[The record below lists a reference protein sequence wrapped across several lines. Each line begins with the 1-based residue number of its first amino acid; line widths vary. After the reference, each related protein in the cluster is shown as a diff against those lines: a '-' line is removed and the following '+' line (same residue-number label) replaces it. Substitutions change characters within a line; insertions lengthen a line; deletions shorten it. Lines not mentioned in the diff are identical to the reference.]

1 MMEIYSLRKHIR
13 QPALADIQRIEAF
26 RENPANLVAAR
37 RIAIMLV
44 CLMEVRTEMGKWQG
58 KIGIV
63 GAGSVGAT
71 IAYACMVRGIG
82 KHISLFDV
90 VKSRVDAEV
99 LDLNHGLQF
108 VPMAKV
114 NGSDD
119 LNVLENSD
127 VIVVAAGARQKPGQS
142 RIELAGINADMCRTL
157 IPNLLK
163 VAPDA
168 TILMVTNP
176 VDVLTYVA
184 LKVSGQPS
192 NRVFGSGTVLD
203 SSRFRFLL
211 AQRCAVAVQSV
222 RAYILG
228 EHGDTEVPIWSSA
241 NIGTVP
247 VQSWDIP
254 GHGTLTAAD
263 EKEILHGVRNSAE
276 MIIQG
281 KGATNYAIGLA
292 GSTIL
297 EALLWNEKRVLPVSS
312 LLTDYRGI
320 SDVCISVPSVVGHKG
335 VERLLPVPMNAEE
348 EAGLRSSADSIRN
361 VIRTL
366 GF

>member
-1 MMEIYSLRKHIR
+1 
-13 QPALADIQRIEAF
+13 
-26 RENPANLVAAR
+26 
-37 RIAIMLV
+37 
-44 CLMEVRTEMGKWQG
+44 MEVRTEMGKWQG

-82 KHISLFDV
+82 KHISLYDV

-99 LDLNHGLQF
+99 LDLSHGLQF

-114 NGSDD
+114 DGSDD

-142 RIELAGINADMCRTL
+142 RIELAGINAEMCRTL
-157 IPNLLK
+157 IPSLLR

-192 NRVFGSGTVLD
+192 HRVFGSGTVLD
-203 SSRFRFLL
+203 SSRFRFHI
-211 AQRCAVAVQSV
+211 AQRCGVAVQSV
-222 RAYILG
+222 RAYIVG
-228 EHGDTEVPIWSSA
+228 EHGDTEIPLWSSA
-241 NIGTVP
+241 NIGSLP
-247 VQSWDIP
+247 VQSWTMP
-254 GHGTLTAAD
+254 GGGTLSEAD

-276 MIIQG
+276 IIIQG
-281 KGATNYAIGLA
+281 KGATNYAVGLA
-292 GSTIL
+292 LSDIL
-297 EALLWNEKRVLPVSS
+297 EALLWDEKRVLPVSS
-312 LLTDYRGI
+312 LMTDYRGI
-320 SDVCISVPSVVGHKG
+320 SDVCISVPSIVDYRG
-335 VERLLPVPMNAEE
+335 VERLLPVPMSAEE
-348 EAGLRSSADSIRN
+348 ETGLRASADSLRN